1 MNLQDYARLSAVDMA
16 RLVRA
21 GEASPVELVHG
32 ALAAIEATDPAIN
45 AWCDGVRPPSVTSGS
60 EAVLAMSFAGRARK
74 SYCSIASKMTLVKLI
89 DTSSDS
95 TCGSSC
101 VSPLG

>member
-1 MNLQDYARLSAVDMA
+1 M
-16 RLVRA
+16 
-21 GEASPVELVHG
+21 
-32 ALAAIEATDPAIN
+32 
-45 AWCDGVRPPSVTSGS
+45 RPPSVTSGS

-74 SYCSIASKMTLVKLI
+74 SYCSIESKMTVVKLM

-95 TCGSSC
+95 TWGSSC